1 MAMYGTWIWTAQQGR
16 ESVPPG
22 NAAPDRGGRA
32 PLWAPAACAATADE
46 SPGTEAKSD
55 SWQRQ
60 FGLDFTGARRL
71 TSSKMARMSPTPPET
86 RLGDLLVQEGFVT
99 KEQLEAALQE
109 QRERPGYVPLGQILV
124 GWKLVTPKQLTLLLE
139 RAEKRPRLGE
149 LLLRHGA
156 ITEQRLDEALR
167 QQKLKHRPLG
177 ELLVR
182 MGFITDEA
190 LRQVLSIQLNIAY
203 VDLDRVELDRGLAR
217 IINRSY
223 ARRHLLVPV
232 SCLGQVLTV
241 SMADP
246 TNTTVADDL
255 ARSTGHVVQV
265 VTSTLDSIRRAFK
278 RLYDEDVEVAPP
290 AVEEDLLEVRA
301 TEEDE
306 VRPRYLDAATDR
318 RADAAVRQLLGL
330 ALSKDA
336 SDVHLEM
343 LAGRLHA
350 RFRIDGILREL
361 DLGPLQRVCDENAR
375 EVVSRI
381 KVLGKLDIAEHRRP
395 QDGAF
400 RARVERDGRAV
411 NVDFRISI
419 LPGYYGE
426 SVVVRVLDRRNAPT
440 SIDQLGFS
448 ERITTRLKQLL
459 SRPSGILLITGPTG
473 SGKSTTLYA
482 ALMTLYRPEIRILTA
497 EDPIEYVYEQFSQ
510 SEVNERIGNTF
521 ARYLRAFLR
530 HDPEVIMIGEI
541 RDEET
546 AEMAFRAA
554 QTGHLLL
561 STLHTND
568 AISTVTRL
576 RDMNVDPNILA
587 SSLLGVLSQRL
598 IRSVCP
604 ECREEYT
611 PSADL
616 VREFFPAPPEGLSF
630 YRGRGCANCDYSG
643 YRGRSSVAELW
654 RPNEDDVIGISK
666 GAPFERIRESSR
678 RTTIS
683 MVDDV
688 MDRLTAGKTNLEEL
702 IRVLP
707 YSSVYQFR
715 QEAVGRAAS

>member
-1 MAMYGTWIWTAQQGR
+1 MRT
-16 ESVPPG
+16 PH
-22 NAAPDRGGRA
+22 
-32 PLWAPAACAATADE
+32 
-46 SPGTEAKSD
+46 EA
-55 SWQRQ
+55 
-60 FGLDFTGARRL
+60 
-71 TSSKMARMSPTPPET
+71 
-86 RLGDLLVQEGFVT
+86 RLGELLVQEGLVT
-99 KEQLEAALQE
+99 EEQLDAALQE
-109 QRERPGYVPLGQILV
+109 QRERGAYVPLGQILV
-124 GWKLVTPKQLTLLLE
+124 AWKLVTPRQLTLLLD

-156 ITEQRLDEALR
+156 ITQEKLDEALR

-177 ELLVR
+177 GLLVR

-190 LRQVLSIQLNIAY
+190 LRQALSIQLNIAY
-203 VDLDRVELDRGLAR
+203 VDLDRVEIDRGLAR
-217 IINRSY
+217 VINRNY
-223 ARRHLLVPV
+223 ARRHTLVPV

-241 SMADP
+241 SMSDP
-246 TNTTVADDL
+246 TNTSVADDL
-255 ARSTGHVVQV
+255 AHSTGHVVQV
-265 VTSTLDSIRRAFK
+265 VTSTQESIRRAFR
-278 RLYDEDVEVAPP
+278 RLYDEDVEVGPP
-290 AVEEDLLEVRA
+290 GEEDLFEVTA
-301 TEEDE
+301 TEEEDI
-306 VRPRYLDAATDR
+306 RPRYADAVTDR
-318 RADAAVRQLLGL
+318 RADAAVRQLLGV
-330 ALSKDA
+330 ALSKGA

-343 LAGRLHA
+343 LAGRLNV

-361 DLGPLQRVCDENAR
+361 DLGGVQPVLDESAR

-381 KVLGKLDIAEHRRP
+381 KILGKLDIAERRRP
-395 QDGAF
+395 QDGSF
-400 RARVERDGRAV
+400 RARIERNGQPV

-426 SVVVRVLDRRNAPT
+426 SVVLRILDRRNAPAAVD
-440 SIDQLGFS
+440 SLGFS
-448 ERITTRLKQLL
+448 EAITGRLRQLL
-459 SRPSGILLITGPTG
+459 KRPSGILLITGPTG

-482 ALMTLYRPEIRILTA
+482 ALMTVYRPEIRILTA

-576 RDMNVDPNILA
+576 RDMKVDPNLLA

-598 IRSVCP
+598 IRVVCP
-604 ECREEYT
+604 ECREEYE

-616 VREFFPAPPEGLSF
+616 LQEFFSGRPDGMTF
-630 YRGRGCANCDYSG
+630 YRGRGCAHCNFSG
-643 YRGRSSVAELW
+643 FKGRTSVAELW
-654 RPNEDDVIGISK
+654 VPNEEDVIGISK
-666 GAPFERIRESSR
+666 SAPFDQIRESSR
-678 RTTIS
+678 RSTIS
-683 MVDDV
+683 MVHDV
-688 MDRLTAGKTNLEEL
+688 MDRLMAGKTNLEEL
-702 IRVLP
+702 IRMLP

-715 QEAVGRAAS
+715 QEAGGRGDRQV

>member
-1 MAMYGTWIWTAQQGR
+1 MEANRTGGG
-16 ESVPPG
+16 G
-22 NAAPDRGGRA
+22 NSA
-32 PLWAPAACAATADE
+32 
-46 SPGTEAKSD
+46 
-55 SWQRQ
+55 
-60 FGLDFTGARRL
+60 LDFTGARRP

-86 RLGDLLVQEGFVT
+86 RLGDLLLQEGLVT
-99 KEQLEAALQE
+99 QAQLEAALQE
-109 QRERPGYVPLGQILV
+109 QRERAAYVPLGQILV
-124 GWKLVTPKQLTLLLE
+124 AWKLITPKQLTLLLE

-156 ITEQRLDEALR
+156 ITQQRLDEALR

-217 IINRSY
+217 IINRNY
-223 ARRHLLVPV
+223 ARRHVLVPV

-246 TNTTVADDL
+246 TNSTVADDL

-265 VTSTLDSIRRAFK
+265 VTSTQESIRRAFK
-278 RLYDEDVEVAPP
+278 RLYDEDVEVGAPGGGDD
-290 AVEEDLLEVRA
+290 DLLEVTA
-301 TEEDE
+301 TDEDDF
-306 VRPRYLDAATDR
+306 RPRYVDAATDR

-343 LAGRLHA
+343 LAGRLHT

-361 DLGPLQRVCDENAR
+361 DLGPLQRICDENAR

-381 KVLGKLDIAEHRRP
+381 KILGKLDIAERRRP

-400 RARVERDGRAV
+400 RARVERDGHPV

-440 SIDQLGFS
+440 SIDRLGFS

-459 SRPSGILLITGPTG
+459 GRPSGILLITGPTG

-568 AISTVTRL
+568 AISAVTRL
-576 RDMNVDPNILA
+576 RDMNVDPNMLA

-598 IRSVCP
+598 IRTVCP
-604 ECREEYT
+604 ECKEEYA

-616 VREFFPAPPEGLSF
+616 VREFFPASPEGLAF
-630 YRGRGCANCDYSG
+630 YRGRGCVHCDYSG

-654 RPNEDDVIGISK
+654 WPNEEDVIGISK
-666 GAPFERIRESSR
+666 AAPFERIRESSR

-715 QEAVGRAAS
+715 QEAAGRAAS

>member
-1 MAMYGTWIWTAQQGR
+1 M
-16 ESVPPG
+16 S
-22 NAAPDRGGRA
+22 
-32 PLWAPAACAATADE
+32 
-46 SPGTEAKSD
+46 
-55 SWQRQ
+55 
-60 FGLDFTGARRL
+60 
-71 TSSKMARMSPTPPET
+71 RMPTTHEV
-86 RLGDLLVQEGFVT
+86 RLGELLVQEGLVT
-99 KEQLEAALQE
+99 PPQLEAALQE
-109 QRERPGYVPLGQILV
+109 QRESGTYVALGQVLV
-124 GWKLVTPKQLTLLLE
+124 GRKLVTPKQLTLLLE
-139 RAEKRPRLGE
+139 RADKRPRLGE
-149 LLLRHGA
+149 LLLRHGS
-156 ITEQRLDEALR
+156 ITQEKLDEALR

-190 LRQVLSIQLNIAY
+190 LRQALSIQLNIAY
-203 VDLDRVELDRGLAR
+203 VDLDRVEIDRALSR
-217 IINRSY
+217 VINRNY
-223 ARRHLLVPV
+223 ARRHVLVPV

-246 TNTTVADDL
+246 TNTAVADDL
-255 ARSTGHVVQV
+255 ARSTGHVVHV
-265 VTSTLDSIRRAFK
+265 VTSTQESIRRAFK
-278 RLYDEDVEVAPP
+278 RLYDENVDLGAPP
-290 AVEEDLLEVRA
+290 GDELLEVSA
-301 TEEDE
+301 TEEEDI
-306 VRPRYLDAATDR
+306 RPRYTDSVIDR

-330 ALSKDA
+330 ALSKGS

-343 LAGRLHA
+343 LAGRLNV

-361 DLGPLQRVCDENAR
+361 DLGELQPALDESAR

-381 KVLGKLDIAEHRRP
+381 KILGKLDIAERRRP

-400 RARVERDGRAV
+400 RARIERNGQPV

-426 SVVVRVLDRRNAPT
+426 SVVLRILDRRNAPT
-440 SIDQLGFS
+440 SIDSLGFS
-448 ERITTRLKQLL
+448 EAITSRLHHLL
-459 SRPSGILLITGPTG
+459 KRPSGILLITGPTG

-482 ALMTLYRPEIRILTA
+482 SLMTVYRPEIRILTA

-530 HDPEVIMIGEI
+530 HDPEVIMVGEI

-568 AISTVTRL
+568 AVSTVTRL
-576 RDMNVDPNILA
+576 RDMNVDPNLLA

-598 IRSVCP
+598 IRVVCP
-604 ECREEYT
+604 DCREEYE

-616 VREFFPAPPEGLSF
+616 LQEFFAARPEGLQF
-630 YRGRGCANCDYSG
+630 YHGRGCAHCTFSG
-643 YRGRSSVAELW
+643 YKGRTSVAELW
-654 RPNEDDVIGISK
+654 VPNEEDIIGISK
-666 GAPFERIRESSR
+666 SAPFDQIRDSSR
-678 RTTIS
+678 RSTIS
-683 MVDDV
+683 MVHDV
-688 MDRLTAGKTNLEEL
+688 MDRLAAGRTNLEEL
-702 IRVLP
+702 IRMLP

-715 QEAVGRAAS
+715 QESARGEHR